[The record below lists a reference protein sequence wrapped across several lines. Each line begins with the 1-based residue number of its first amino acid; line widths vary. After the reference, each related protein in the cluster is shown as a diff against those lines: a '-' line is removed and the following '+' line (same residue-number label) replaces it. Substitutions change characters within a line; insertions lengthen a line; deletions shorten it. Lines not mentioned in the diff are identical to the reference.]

1 MHKRHNR
8 SVAALIAIVIATG
21 CANTPGTG
29 SATAVPSGNL
39 ELRATGSGNWDV
51 ECIAV
56 TKRGQAI
63 SDLEGRGSTSSDTL
77 LVRDVRSAACT
88 YKTGDSPVTLKL
100 MEEGLLCP
108 FGAFDHGLCQT
119 VLPANASGTFEFSPE

>member
-1 MHKRHNR
+1 MHKGHNR

-29 SATAVPSGNL
+29 SPTAMPSGNL

-56 TKRGQAI
+56 TKRGQAK
-63 SDLEGRGSTSSDTL
+63 SDLEGRGSISSDTL

-100 MEEGLLCP
+100 MEDGLLCP
-108 FGAFDHGLCQT
+108 FGAFERGLCQT
-119 VLPANASGTFEFSPE
+119 VLLANASGTFEFSPE